1 MAPHRFVLL
10 DGIRGIAALGV
21 VSMHLIHTSTGKPFI
36 FPSASVAVDI
46 FFCLSGFVI
55 AWNYYQKLQ
64 TTLSATDY
72 LKKRLIRLYPM
83 FLMGTVIGVVA
94 LFLKYFSGQTT
105 YSFIEIIKATLLNL
119 VYLPYLNHGQVTV
132 FDLTL
137 KDNIFPTNNPAWSLF
152 YELIANLLFVFT
164 IKLSK
169 NTLLTI
175 TGVMALLLIWFGLT
189 SVSPPGW
196 KTAYFIGGFP
206 RVGYSFMVGVLIF
219 KFYEQSKSIPTF
231 HPLILMFGLVLMLQ
245 LSAGRFYQQY
255 WLLSAL
261 IVSPLLIWFGTRAV
275 INNKLLEKVLD
286 YLGWLSYPIYCLHI
300 PIWYL
305 ASVAVPKPDNYL
317 VFTITLMVAVIALAH
332 VLGKWVDEPARAYL
346 NKRAS
351 AQAIK

>member
-1 MAPHRFVLL
+1 MTASHRFVLL

-21 VSMHLIHTSTGKPFI
+21 VCMHLIHTSTGIPFI
-36 FPSASVAVDI
+36 FPSSSIAVDI

-64 TTLSATDY
+64 TNLSVTHY
-72 LKKRLIRLYPM
+72 LRKRLIRLYPM
-83 FLMGTVIGVVA
+83 FLIGTSIGIVA

-105 YSFIEIIKATLLNL
+105 YSLIQITKATLLNIL
-119 VYLPYLNHGQVTV
+119 YLPYLNHGQVTV

-137 KDNIFPTNNPAWSLF
+137 KDNIFPTNNPGWSLF

-169 NTLLTI
+169 NTLFLI
-175 TGVMALLLIWFGLT
+175 TGVMAVLLIWFGLT
-189 SVSPPGW
+189 SLSPPGW
-196 KTAYFIGGFP
+196 KTAYFLGGFP

-219 KFYEQSKSIPTF
+219 KFYEQSKSLPTF
-231 HPLILMFGLVLMLQ
+231 HPLILMGGLVLMLQ
-245 LSAGRFYQQY
+245 LSAGRFYQEY

-261 IVSPLLIWFGTRAV
+261 IASPLLIWFGTRAV
-275 INNKLLEKVLD
+275 IQNKLLERVLD

-305 ASVAVPKPDNYL
+305 ASVAVPNPKNYHI
-317 VFTITLMVAVIALAH
+317 FTIILILTVIVLAH
-332 VLGKWVDEPARAYL
+332 LLGKWVDEPARKFL
-346 NKRAS
+346 NKKALV
-351 AQAIK
+351 